1 MKKRM
6 ISSILTLCIAVSLV
20 LPVYAA
26 DNSVSSKI
34 DQDMEAMRN
43 AFFNVKAITVHS
55 VDNGIITYAYK
66 LTDDVTDYVR
76 VQHCDDG
83 SAVLNVWEED
93 RNNTLTVLENGTLL
107 FDGKPLKIS
116 YSTSSFTTLESP
128 SPINSINAEISR
140 APGRFRYYYSRTPFP
155 GTAGYFSSEYNLI
168 SNPNIELTKKIR
180 EETGAIIGA
189 ALAASLFPGNPL
201 AEEACSQIF
210 AEIGARLRSRAEA
223 RAEESKCLS
232 YRTHIYSCSKS
243 ISFDLYRRFY
253 NIYYTNPNYYDK
265 YDDPVEETFFEY
277 RSYIAG

>member
-55 VDNGIITYAYK
+55 VDNSIITYAYK

-93 RNNTLTVLENGTLL
+93 RNNTLTVLENGTL
-107 FDGKPLKIS
+107 F
-116 YSTSSFTTLESP
+116 
-128 SPINSINAEISR
+128 
-140 APGRFRYYYSRTPFP
+140 
-155 GTAGYFSSEYNLI
+155 
-168 SNPNIELTKKIR
+168 
-180 EETGAIIGA
+180 
-189 ALAASLFPGNPL
+189 
-201 AEEACSQIF
+201 
-210 AEIGARLRSRAEA
+210 
-223 RAEESKCLS
+223 
-232 YRTHIYSCSKS
+232 
-243 ISFDLYRRFY
+243 
-253 NIYYTNPNYYDK
+253 
-265 YDDPVEETFFEY
+265 
-277 RSYIAG
+277 

>member
-168 SNPNIELTKKIR
+168 SNPNIELTKKDSR
-180 EETGAIIGA
+180 
-189 ALAASLFPGNPL
+189 GN
-201 AEEACSQIF
+201 
-210 AEIGARLRSRAEA
+210 
-223 RAEESKCLS
+223 
-232 YRTHIYSCSKS
+232 
-243 ISFDLYRRFY
+243 
-253 NIYYTNPNYYDK
+253 
-265 YDDPVEETFFEY
+265 
-277 RSYIAG
+277 RSYYWRSSCRLSFSG